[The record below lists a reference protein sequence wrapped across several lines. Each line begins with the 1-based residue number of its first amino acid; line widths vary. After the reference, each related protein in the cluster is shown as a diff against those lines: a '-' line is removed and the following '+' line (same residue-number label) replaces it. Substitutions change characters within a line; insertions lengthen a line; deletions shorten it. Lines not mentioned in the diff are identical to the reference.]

1 MKKILS
7 LFMALVMLFSITATA
22 FATNTEET
30 YYTVPVQYSDNIGHH
45 EGLRVM
51 VQNDAVYVHAQMF
64 AERLGYTFGET
75 SDGLVIYNKDK
86 TNGLPFGITQFKY
99 NSTQVSRMLFNAMVD
114 TYEAPFAPVKN
125 SEGSWIPLEYAALLL
140 NSSVIIGKDALLIDI
155 PTKKIIDYFLD
166 IARNSGKYNFDWAD
180 DFGYA
185 WTDLKVLDKT
195 SHMVNI
201 LNGLLA
207 FDGASWATF
216 FQQFVGSTESYEKK
230 YSEKIS
236 ILLCTE
242 SDGELEA
249 VTEDVKLMC
258 DLLDVD
264 SDLGKLLSFTDDML
278 EFEVGTLQ
286 RQCEAALE
294 GLKAGN
300 STAVSYNR
308 AYQALEAAVDKQTW
322 FSHTGSE
329 ILQVQKKMA
338 DATGNLFSVLDVCTK
353 MAEAAKYVEEF
364 YNQDEFSLGALQ
376 YYLATAGSGVE
387 LPNAMKSSMGSY
399 CDALSD
405 TLKEYGVKRFL
416 DDLGQWVTYAVTE
429 QVPLHRIL
437 GSQATV
443 ALIAWNIASN
453 TIPFFADGLSSTDN
467 FELALY
473 SFVFQA
479 DTYLNYLSER
489 DVVFAEDIAQ
499 ENLYHLAQYCYL
511 YLKSCYITRE
521 AALASLAGVS
531 DSTEEKIQPIV
542 DYQNSINADIARML
556 VKLKQAT
563 ETTEETKKSSVFG
576 FLPSNNEKYLDE
588 YDGSK
593 LLQWVT
599 EVGESASGGEGVVNL
614 SVSEY
619 QTICSE
625 LMATSSAYGSS
636 YEKMAVH
643 MAKIITDAELIEI
656 GDAYRLVDINK
667 EDKQFLAFALAR
679 YEYEYSV
686 EYGLTLSGLSN
697 LRPENDYEYY
707 AIYNKEEFKKVL
719 SSLCAVSDT
728 DGITEYLHD
737 LGDNVAI
744 CYGAGDPWQYIGGY
758 DIKEND
764 DYILIKAACYYGH
777 NGGAENVYEC
787 TANMLFAKA
796 ADSVFGLRLVYV
808 EGYNNDLTQNIASI
822 FASSQLSSQD
832 TKTYGASNLIDK
844 KDETAWVEGQE
855 GVGIG
860 ETIVIQFK
868 GQTLVQEFGIR
879 NGYQA
884 SEEMFH
890 QNGYVTKFSVDFG
903 NGVVKEVVCDYTTYS
918 CAITYFYDGEK
929 SLCKVSLDTPV
940 YTDTIIITILD
951 AEAGSKYSDTCISE
965 IEIY

>member
-7 LFMALVMLFSITATA
+7 LFMALVILFSITATA

-99 NSTQVSRMLFNAMVD
+99 NSTQVSHMLFNAMVD

-140 NSSVIIGKDALLIDI
+140 NSSVMIGKDALLIDM

-166 IARNSGKYNFDWAD
+166 IARNNEKYHFDWAD

-201 LNGLLA
+201 LNGLLE
-207 FDGASWATF
+207 FDGPSWATF

-230 YSEKIS
+230 YSEKIA
-236 ILLCTE
+236 ILICTE

-249 VTEDVKLMC
+249 ATEDVKLMC

-286 RQCEAALE
+286 KQCEAALE
-294 GLKAGN
+294 GIKAGN

-329 ILQVQKKMA
+329 ILEVQKKMA
-338 DATGNLFSVLDVCTK
+338 DATGNLFSVLDFCTK
-353 MAEAAKYVEEF
+353 VAEAAKYAEEF

-376 YYLATAGSGVE
+376 YYLATAGSGLE
-387 LPNAMKSSMGSY
+387 LPNAMKSSMVSY
-399 CDALSD
+399 CDALSG
-405 TLKEYGVKRFL
+405 TLEGYGVKRFW

-453 TIPFFADGLSSTDN
+453 TIPFFKDGLSSTDN

-479 DTYLNYLSER
+479 DTYLNYLSKR
-489 DVVFAEDIAQ
+489 DEVFAEDITQ

-542 DYQNSINADIARML
+542 DYQNSINAEIARML

-599 EVGESASGGEGVVNL
+599 AVNL
-614 SVSEY
+614 VADAYSNEFGGRRYRIPKINLDGNTVANINAE
-619 QTICSE
+619 IW
-625 LMATSSAYGSS
+625 ATLYDGEVVGTLEWWNQEH
-636 YEKMAVH
+636 YE
-643 MAKIITDAELIEI
+643 
-656 GDAYRLVDINK
+656 GDAYITYDWYVNNKILSLVIESHRADYVTWSDYYVYNISISTGERISNSELISMAELSQDEYFDTVRQALGSEYFQGK
-667 EDKQFLAFALAR
+667 EH
-679 YEYEYSV
+679 YIEYWGYDDFFRTQLED
-686 EYGLTLSGLSN
+686 TLSDENIQNCVPYFNENGQLCIIAVIYSLAGAGYYYHTIN
-697 LRPENDYEYY
+697 LEDFVINPT
-707 AIYNKEEFKKVL
+707 F
-719 SSLCAVSDT
+719 S
-728 DGITEYLHD
+728 EYL
-737 LGDNVAI
+737 
-744 CYGAGDPWQYIGGY
+744 
-758 DIKEND
+758 E
-764 DYILIKAACYYGH
+764 
-777 NGGAENVYEC
+777 
-787 TANMLFAKA
+787 
-796 ADSVFGLRLVYV
+796 
-808 EGYNNDLTQNIASI
+808 
-822 FASSQLSSQD
+822 
-832 TKTYGASNLIDK
+832 
-844 KDETAWVEGQE
+844 
-855 GVGIG
+855 
-860 ETIVIQFK
+860 
-868 GQTLVQEFGIR
+868 QTGKR
-879 NGYQA
+879 
-884 SEEMFH
+884 
-890 QNGYVTKFSVDFG
+890 
-903 NGVVKEVVCDYTTYS
+903 
-918 CAITYFYDGEK
+918 
-929 SLCKVSLDTPV
+929 
-940 YTDTIIITILD
+940 
-951 AEAGSKYSDTCISE
+951 
-965 IEIY
+965 

>member
-1 MKKILS
+1 MKRILS
-7 LFMALVMLFSITATA
+7 LLMALVILFSITATA

-30 YYTVPVQYSDNIGHH
+30 CYTVPVQYSDNIGHH

-86 TNGLPFGITQFKY
+86 TNGFPFGITQFKY
-99 NSTQVSRMLFNAMVD
+99 NSTQVSRMLFNTMVD
-114 TYEAPFAPVKN
+114 AYEAPFAPVKN

-140 NSSVIIGKDALLIDI
+140 NSSAIIGKDALLIDI

-249 VTEDVKLMC
+249 ATEDVKLMC

-286 RQCEAALE
+286 KQCEAALE
-294 GLKAGN
+294 GIKAGN

-308 AYQALEAAVDKQTW
+308 AYQALEAVVDKQTW

-329 ILQVQKKMA
+329 ILEVQKKMA

-353 MAEAAKYVEEF
+353 VAEAAKYAEEF

-376 YYLATAGSGVE
+376 YYFATAGSGLE
-387 LPNAMKSSMGSY
+387 LPNAMKSSMVSY
-399 CDALSD
+399 CDALSG
-405 TLKEYGVKRFL
+405 TLAGYGVKRFW

-453 TIPFFADGLSSTDN
+453 TIPFFKDGLSSTDN

-479 DTYLNYLSER
+479 DTYLNYLSKR
-489 DVVFAEDIAQ
+489 DEVFAEDITQ

-521 AALASLAGVS
+521 AALASLAS
-531 DSTEEKIQPIV
+531 KSSSTKEKIQPLV
-542 DYQNSINADIARML
+542 DYQNSINAEIARML

-563 ETTEETKKSSVFG
+563 ETTEETKKSSLFG

-599 EVGESASGGEGVVNL
+599 AIDLVTDAYSYVSVYNDGYNDCNITYKIPQINLQSTAVQEVNSEMYHTLYYGVIEKVKNMSLDYFVDCCKITYDYSVNGDVL
-614 SVSEY
+614 SLLIDCYYATDRSEY
-619 QTICSE
+619 YIYNISISTGERISNSE
-625 LMATSSAYGSS
+625 LISM
-636 YEKMAVH
+636 
-643 MAKIITDAELIEI
+643 AEL
-656 GDAYRLVDINK
+656 
-667 EDKQFLAFALAR
+667 
-679 YEYEYSV
+679 
-686 EYGLTLSGLSN
+686 
-697 LRPENDYEYY
+697 
-707 AIYNKEEFKKVL
+707 
-719 SSLCAVSDT
+719 
-728 DGITEYLHD
+728 
-737 LGDNVAI
+737 
-744 CYGAGDPWQYIGGY
+744 
-758 DIKEND
+758 
-764 DYILIKAACYYGH
+764 
-777 NGGAENVYEC
+777 
-787 TANMLFAKA
+787 
-796 ADSVFGLRLVYV
+796 
-808 EGYNNDLTQNIASI
+808 
-822 FASSQLSSQD
+822 SQD
-832 TKTYGASNLIDK
+832 EYFDT
-844 KDETAWVEGQE
+844 V
-855 GVGIG
+855 
-860 ETIVIQFK
+860 
-868 GQTLVQEFGIR
+868 R
-879 NGYQA
+879 QA
-884 SEEMFH
+884 
-890 QNGYVTKFSVDFG
+890 V
-903 NGVVKEVVCDYTTYS
+903 
-918 CAITYFYDGEK
+918 
-929 SLCKVSLDTPV
+929 
-940 YTDTIIITILD
+940 
-951 AEAGSKYSDTCISE
+951 GSKYFRHWEYYIECYGYDNCVCMTLEKTLSDENIQSCVPYFDENGQLCIIAAIYFATAAFYCCEINLEDFVINPTFSE
-965 IEIY
+965 YLEQIGKR